1 MTPENRRGA
10 DGWEPA
16 KGLEAFCEHMD
27 SFDPC
32 TTCEVDCTHDLA
44 RGLSVEELLETDGP
58 YLPVAVV
65 RWPALPRTTAEA
77 EEAA

>member
-1 MTPENRRGA
+1 VTPEKRRGG

-16 KGLEAFCEHMD
+16 KGLKAFWEHMD
-27 SFDPC
+27 SFDPY

-44 RGLSVEELLETDGP
+44 RGLSVEDLLETDGP
-58 YLPVAVV
+58 YLPVEVV
-65 RWPALPRTTAEA
+65 RWPAIPRTTAET